1 MPFGKLDS
9 VDMFTQR
16 ERERGG
22 GFGRG
27 EGGRYQWV
35 GRAQPT
41 TTLQPRCSVMTVNPE
56 VDQPHRFP
64 GAMECWQFT
73 RGSLTT
79 GTSESSFSPGL
90 YKSQHGASE
99 CCFCISPWHHPV
111 YDRHDPQ
118 ASSNPKMLIP
128 SNVEATTL
136 HPLAGD
142 DNYTQYNNPD
152 GQTKSERD

>member
-9 VDMFTQR
+9 VDMFT
-16 ERERGG
+16 ERERGR
-22 GFGRG
+22 FGRG
-27 EGGRYQWV
+27 GGGGYQWV

-41 TTLQPRCSVMTVNPE
+41 TTLQPRCSVVTVDPG

-79 GTSESSFSPGL
+79 GTLESSFSPGL
-90 YKSQHGASE
+90 YKSQQGASE
-99 CCFCISPWHHPV
+99 CCFCISPWHDPV

-118 ASSNPKMLIP
+118 ASPNPQNVNTPKRRSNYPT
-128 SNVEATTL
+128 SWEDNV
-136 HPLAGD
+136 
-142 DNYTQYNNPD
+142 TQYNNPN

>member
-9 VDMFTQR
+9 VDMFTQK

-22 GFGRG
+22 GC
-27 EGGRYQWV
+27 GRYQWV

-41 TTLQPRCSVMTVNPE
+41 TSLQPRCSVMTVNLE

-118 ASSNPKMLIP
+118 ASPNPKMLIP

-136 HPLAGD
+136 HPPAWE

-152 GQTKSERD
+152 SQPKSERS